1 MKEGVNNFLWASAF
15 VGRTRSLLCV
25 GENAHSNIRLCL
37 STLLTTSQKKKKC
50 WSEYYCCCLHYPL
63 SPSLPLTERGLQA
76 RLGYFYF
83 WRFLL
88 LRGGSNS
95 NWTSASGLARDRQVR
110 ARLQMVGGSL
120 RGREKK
126 KTRIKETG
134 FPSMT
139 ALSPFLSSPQLSA
152 CLRSPSASLPGRQ
165 LFCLPDMING
175 IGQCGAARF
184 GFTLQSQEVRR
195 VPPCLLV
202 GRWRV
207 SWSSPQGHV
216 RQIFFHRSA
225 LDCLLFFSACAT
237 HKKPPTEKKPN
248 KKNLD
253 WNRIS

>member
-1 MKEGVNNFLWASAF
+1 MCGWEC
-15 VGRTRSLLCV
+15 SLY
-25 GENAHSNIRLCL
+25 IRLCL
-37 STLLTTSQKKKKC
+37 STLLTTSQKKKKNAGVNTTVVVYIILFPPHFL
-50 WSEYYCCCLHYPL
+50 WQSEGCRHGWATSTFEGFYCCG
-63 SPSLPLTERGLQA
+63 EEA
-76 RLGYFYF
+76 I
-83 WRFLL
+83 
-88 LRGGSNS
+88 
-95 NWTSASGLARDRQVR
+95 AIER
-110 ARLQMVGGSL
+110 ARVALPETDRWEPGCRWWEEVCED
-120 RGREKK
+120 EKK
-126 KTRIKETG
+126 NKTRIKETG

-152 CLRSPSASLPGRQ
+152 CLLSPSASLPGRQ

-225 LDCLLFFSACAT
+225 LDCLLFFFCLCHS
-237 HKKPPTEKKPN
+237 
-248 KKNLD
+248 
-253 WNRIS
+253 